1 MGFLPSLP
9 ERTNL
14 ADVLKAF
21 PKGWAPLLVAHDDI
35 LRGPSP
41 LSIAERELIAA
52 YVSGLN
58 GCRFCTNAHTVY
70 AESYGMPESVVEAC
84 LHDLDGAPIDE
95 RLKPIL
101 RYAGKLTKAPETV
114 DKTDVEAILAAGWS
128 EEVVADTAMVV
139 ALFNFMNRIVMGHG
153 VDAFADYYAKRLA
166 MARARPLDERRT
178 ANERD
183 LGSSHYQDY
192 GRMLGLLSADRADT
206 RRPA

>member
-9 ERTNL
+9 ARTNL

-21 PKGWAPLLVAHDDI
+21 PKGWAPLLVVHDEI

-41 LSIAERELIAA
+41 LSIGERELIAA

-58 GCRFCTNAHTVY
+58 GCRFCTNAHTAY
-70 AESYGMPESVVEAC
+70 AESYGMPEGVVEAC
-84 LHDLDGAPIDE
+84 LRDLDTAPVDE
-95 RLKPIL
+95 RLKPVL
-101 RYAGKLTKAPETV
+101 RYAAKLTKVPETLE
-114 DKTDVEAILAAGWS
+114 KADVEAILAAGWP
-128 EEVVADTAMVV
+128 EEAVADTAMVV

-166 MARARPLDERRT
+166 MARARPLDERRA

-183 LGSSHYQDY
+183 IGSTHYQDY
-192 GRMLGLLSADRADT
+192 GRMLGLVPADREET
-206 RRPA
+206 REPA